1 MDRTRSYKT
10 RTSTHVKL
18 KVIALAY
25 GNEVAVG
32 FQCRA
37 LLSPSSLICRRPSM
51 AKVEHFMNSILFR
64 ASDDGRCPDGLFFD
78 EDIHRNLRKPTKGL
92 HGKLTE
98 SPVFPCA
105 SLKSDRSLALGHAY
119 DSEASSLPPHHHEQ
133 CECHHMGRQPLQVA
147 NNHCPRC
154 EWGHFNASH
163 VPDTRWPVQY
173 GSRDQHRFHTGVGKA
188 DRGGHRRRH
197 PPQTHSKLV
206 AEHIHPRSA

>member
-32 FQCRA
+32 FQCRP

-64 ASDDGRCPDGLFFD
+64 APDDGHCPDGLFFD

-98 SPVFPCA
+98 SPSFPVRESEIRSIACTWARLRLGSQLPSTSPPRAMRVPSYGSPA
-105 SLKSDRSLALGHAY
+105 SPS
-119 DSEASSLPPHHHEQ
+119 
-133 CECHHMGRQPLQVA
+133 CEQPLS
-147 NNHCPRC
+147 PM
-154 EWGHFNASH
+154 
-163 VPDTRWPVQY
+163 
-173 GSRDQHRFHTGVGKA
+173 
-188 DRGGHRRRH
+188 
-197 PPQTHSKLV
+197 
-206 AEHIHPRSA
+206 